1 MWITILIN
9 TSHPT
14 HQTLLYKRKKGYRT
28 IWDVPENLFEDDTS
42 KALMTVRVLLAATA
56 KKRTNQDKDFD
67 TSIVYLHQDSR
78 QVTILTQKERKKKK
92 DLFSLSYYALRV
104 PMVK

>member
-1 MWITILIN
+1 M
-9 TSHPT
+9 
-14 HQTLLYKRKKGYRT
+14 TL
-28 IWDVPENLFEDDTS
+28 
-42 KALMTVRVLLAATA
+42 RVLLAATA

-92 DLFSLSYYALRV
+92 RSFFTVLLRIARV

>member
-1 MWITILIN
+1 M
-9 TSHPT
+9 
-14 HQTLLYKRKKGYRT
+14 TL
-28 IWDVPENLFEDDTS
+28 
-42 KALMTVRVLLAATA
+42 RVLLAATA